1 MQRCGDCLK
10 TLHRNKQTFYYSNYL
25 DKLPLKD
32 ENGDLTGE
40 YTNYYSVPA
49 SALGYITAA
58 RGQAELDM
66 FGVNTNYTK
75 TIITDYDL
83 GLTEDSILWIENDT
97 AHSYD
102 YIVVAV
108 AKSLNHFTYA
118 IRAVNVDYTVP
129 FAVDL
134 GTLDWTASTGIF
146 LATVPNANVSSVG
159 WCDSTTRR
167 IDLNAE
173 SMPRSWSHTTSTGST
188 YTLRPDSAEIP
199 DQSAESSE
207 VR

>member
-1 MQRCGDCLK
+1 MK

-134 GTLDWTASTGIF
+134 GTLEWMAITGIF
-146 LATVPNANVSSVG
+146 LSTVPKAVISSVG
-159 WCDSTTRR
+159 WC
-167 IDLNAE
+167 E
-173 SMPRSWSHTTSTGST
+173 T
-188 YTLRPDSAEIP
+188 YTQTTTIPPADKQFVFTVPQFGGFNIMIKDTDYSTAEDFKSAMAGVWLYYE
-199 DQSAESSE
+199 
-207 VR
+207 